1 MKITLLTT
9 AIVAAFTAAETQQAS
24 FKGSA
29 VESVFDFG
37 TPTYFGSGCPKD
49 SVAIIPSSDG
59 QSVSVLF
66 SEFRAQTSAQNNRD
80 RRSCNLAVPVDVK
93 SVCVQ

>member
-1 MKITLLTT
+1 MQHTLLTT
-9 AIVAAFTAAETQQAS
+9 TVIAAFTASEAQQAS

-29 VESVFDFG
+29 VESVFNFG

-66 SEFRAQTSAQNNRD
+66 SEFRAETSAKNKRD
-80 RRSCNLAVPVDVK
+80 RK
-93 SVCVQ
+93 S